1 MSKAI
6 EPISSKNNFPSRP
19 FTERILLTINKIIN
33 EMMMKTK
40 ITSLVIILIFSASV
54 AMAQKTNRKTEKEAR
69 RIEQEK
75 QIEELINSKSFQFV
89 AQRVLPQGYSSVNL
103 STTNNWVKFSPE
115 HFEGSLP
122 YFGRAFSAGYGD
134 SNTGIEF
141 DGTPD
146 SYTIEKGKKGYKV
159 NAKIKSRTD
168 AYTLTLAISPMGSA
182 TLMVLSN
189 NRSLISYN
197 GNVSSIVK

>member
-54 AMAQKTNRKTEKEAR
+54 AMAQKTNRKAEKEAR

-134 SNTGIEF
+134 SNT
-141 DGTPD
+141 D
-146 SYTIEKGKKGYKV
+146 SYTIEKGKTGYKV